1 MDTNNIEYT
10 KNNKF
15 SPTIETLV
23 SLGKDKNSFAF
34 APRAAITQKVIKG
47 LFQTIPAWLL
57 LGIPH
62 ITLALETHHLKINN
76 VQTRNTQTNNVE
88 MLHAMSL
95 QRGNPLRVIVNTNQD
110 GTIQADDALT
120 LREAIEIVNGSLP
133 LNKLSNSEKQQ
144 VKPVNGSSQIE
155 FNLPQRQ
162 TTIALKAILPPLK
175 APGLVIDGTTQ
186 PGYDPNKSATAEI
199 AIPIPI
205 VEITPADNRKIFRGL
220 TVVTDN
226 ITIRGLSLYGFT
238 SEHGP
243 TESTPPADI
252 FISNVVYPE
261 SSFSGKR
268 KPEFKSP
275 KPPKNVVIENNW
287 LGITTDE
294 KIPDITSAFGVSVF
308 NAVGTKIT
316 RNRIAHHDGSAII
329 TGVRADSMKI
339 QENIIVGNG
348 IAGMPDAI
356 RLDGSIARSEITS
369 NLICA
374 NDGSGIFLFE
384 PKGSVKIEDNQI
396 KFNGRRL
403 RRAAIYLMGNNHQ
416 VLNNKITN
424 QVGSGVTV
432 TSYPKSRGNLIRD
445 NSFANIEGLSIDLNA
460 RHNAGVRDFQQGDGP
475 NPSRD
480 SKNRRLDT
488 GNAGINAPEFLSPEF
503 MILDGKVYLDGKAD
517 PGTEIDVYRV
527 TPNSKQ
533 SIDSYPAYSPLRKI
547 IAKVKTNEKGRFGE
561 ILDDL
566 QPGDMVS
573 AIATLSKDGTS
584 EPAANAVVVTQIGE
598 KPIKIPQPGEIPQC
612 TSRPKPP
619 SPPPPEPEPIPV
631 PTPEPEP
638 LPEPIP
644 EVNPELPPAPIR
656 LRVPRN
662 IHFGL
667 DKDFISSTSSKV
679 LDRIA
684 EVLEQYP
691 TIVIELQGH
700 TDSRASV
707 AYNQDLAKRRA
718 NNARKYLIKKGIT
731 PERMTIRSFGE
742 RQLLTDERDRVEYA
756 RNRRVE
762 ISFFDV
768 RGIDIIFDSQ
778 EEDLQVEK

>member
-1 MDTNNIEYT
+1 MNRNNIKYI
-10 KNNKF
+10 KNNKS
-15 SPTIETLV
+15 SPTAKTLLSV
-23 SLGKDKNSFAF
+23 EKNNNSFAF
-34 APRAAITQKVIKG
+34 THQVIKG
-47 LFQTIPAWLL
+47 LLQTIPAWLI
-57 LGIPH
+57 LGIPN
-62 ITLALETHHLKINN
+62 ITFAIETYHLETPHAQI
-76 VQTRNTQTNNVE
+76 NNVE
-88 MLHAMSL
+88 MRQRLNADAAGSGASL
-95 QRGNPLRVIVNTNQD
+95 QGKSVRVVVNSNQD
-110 GTIQADDALT
+110 GAIQADNTLT
-120 LREAIEIVNGSLP
+120 LREAIEIVNGSLS
-133 LNKLSNSEKQQ
+133 LNKLSNAEKQQ

-155 FNLPQRQ
+155 FNLPEGQ
-162 TTIALKAILPPLK
+162 TTIALKSILPLLK

-186 PGYDPNKSATAEI
+186 PGYDPKKSATAEI

-205 VEITPADNRKIFRGL
+205 VEITPADNQKIFRGL
-220 TVVTDN
+220 TVVADN

-252 FISNVVYPE
+252 FISNIVYPE
-261 SSFSGKR
+261 SSSSKIR
-268 KPEFKSP
+268 EAEFKSL

-287 LGITTDE
+287 LGITTE
-294 KIPDITSAFGVSVF
+294 EEMPKITSAFGVSVF
-308 NAVGTKIT
+308 NAVGTKII

-329 TGVRADSMKI
+329 TGIRADDM
-339 QENIIVGNG
+339 QARENIIVGNG

-374 NDGSGIFLFE
+374 NDGSGIFLFKPE
-384 PKGSVKIEDNQI
+384 GSVKIEDNQI

-403 RRAAIYLMGNNHQ
+403 RRAAVYLMGNNHQ

-488 GNAGINAPEFLSPEF
+488 GNAGINAPKFLSPEF

-517 PGTEIDVYRV
+517 PGTEIDIYRV
-527 TPNSKQ
+527 SPNSKQ

-547 IAKVKTNEKGRFGE
+547 IAKVKTNEKGRFGA
-561 ILDDL
+561 ILDNL

-573 AIATLSKDGTS
+573 AIATLPKDGTS

-612 TSRPKPP
+612 TSRP
-619 SPPPPEPEPIPV
+619 SPPPPEPIPV

-667 DKDFISSTSSKV
+667 DKDFISSKSAQV
-679 LDRIA
+679 LDRVA
-684 EVLEQYP
+684 EVLEQHP
-691 TIVIELQGH
+691 TIIIELQGH

-707 AYNQDLAKRRA
+707 AYNQDLARRRA
-718 NNARKYLIKKGIT
+718 NNARKYLIQKGIA

-742 RQLLTDERDRVEYA
+742 RQLLTDESDRVEYA

-778 EEDLQVEK
+778 DEDLQIEK

>member
-1 MDTNNIEYT
+1 
-10 KNNKF
+10 
-15 SPTIETLV
+15 
-23 SLGKDKNSFAF
+23 
-34 APRAAITQKVIKG
+34 
-47 LFQTIPAWLL
+47 
-57 LGIPH
+57 
-62 ITLALETHHLKINN
+62 
-76 VQTRNTQTNNVE
+76 
-88 MLHAMSL
+88 MLHATSL
-95 QRGNPLRVIVNTNQD
+95 RQGKSVRIVVNSNQD
-110 GTIQADDALT
+110 GAIQADNTLT
-120 LREAIEIVNGSLP
+120 LREAIKIVNGTLP
-133 LNKLSNSEKQQ
+133 VNKLSNAEKQQ

-155 FNLPQRQ
+155 FNLPQEQ
-162 TTIALKAILPPLK
+162 TTIALRSILPPLK

-186 PGYDPNKSATAEI
+186 PGYDSNKSATAEI
-199 AIPIPI
+199 AIPIPV
-205 VEITPADNRKIFRGL
+205 VEITPADNQKIFRGL
-220 TVVTDN
+220 TVVADN

-252 FISNVVYPE
+252 FISNIVYPE
-261 SSFSGKR
+261 SSSSKIR
-268 KPEFKSP
+268 EVEFKSL

-287 LGITTDE
+287 LGITTE
-294 KIPDITSAFGVSVF
+294 GKMPESTSAFGVSVF
-308 NAVGTKIT
+308 NAVGTKII

-329 TGVRADSMKI
+329 TGIRADKM
-339 QENIIVGNG
+339 QARENIIVGNG

-374 NDGSGIFLFE
+374 NDGSGIFLFKPE
-384 PKGSVKIEDNQI
+384 GSVKIKDNQI

-403 RRAAIYLMGNNHQ
+403 RRAAVYLMGNNHQ
-416 VLNNKITN
+416 VLNNQITN

-480 SKNRRLDT
+480 SNNRRLDT

-503 MILDGKVYLDGKAD
+503 MIINGKVYLDGKAD
-517 PGTEIDVYRV
+517 PGTEIDIYRV
-527 TPNSKQ
+527 SPNSKQ

-547 IAKVKTNEKGRFGE
+547 IAKVKTNEKGRFGA
-561 ILDDL
+561 ILDNL

-573 AIATLSKDGTS
+573 AIATLPKDGTS

-612 TSRPKPP
+612 TSRPQPP
-619 SPPPPEPEPIPV
+619 SPPPPEPI
-631 PTPEPEP
+631 
-638 LPEPIP
+638 PEPIP

-667 DKDFISSTSSKV
+667 DKDFISSKSAQV
-679 LDRIA
+679 LDRVA

-707 AYNQDLAKRRA
+707 AYNQDLARRRA
-718 NNARKYLIKKGIT
+718 NNARKYLIKKGIA

-742 RQLLTDERDRVEYA
+742 RQLLTDESDRVEYA

-778 EEDLQVEK
+778 EEDLQIEK